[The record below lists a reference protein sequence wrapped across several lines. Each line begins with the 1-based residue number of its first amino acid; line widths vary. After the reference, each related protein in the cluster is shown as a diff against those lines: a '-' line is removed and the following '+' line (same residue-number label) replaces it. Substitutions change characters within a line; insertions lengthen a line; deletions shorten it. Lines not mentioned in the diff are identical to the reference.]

1 MPSKDFCISESPKI
15 ILSMSSKDFCD
26 LESPKIILSMSS
38 KDFCNSCNSNWI
50 QNYTMQSSDLKVS
63 IIRSDYP
70 SNAQGNDQREFSAS
84 CLRHLK
90 TFLYPD
96 DFTSRSSYP
105 KRISQVHSC
114 SRLFLFPQG
123 RSGDKNQRS
132 FDAIDHLRASNASIR
147 TKNLANFLEY
157 FSDK

>member
-26 LESPKIILSMSS
+26 QESPKIILSMSS
-38 KDFCNSCNSNWI
+38 KDFCDQESPKIILSMSSKNFCNSCNSNWI

-123 RSGDKNQRS
+123 RSGDKIS
-132 FDAIDHLRASNASIR
+132 VASTPSI
-147 TKNLANFLEY
+147 T
-157 FSDK
+157 